1 MQMRKM
7 LPDKGV
13 EVDFD
18 KELRTNFRG
27 YNTTLTRWWNIR
39 ACNKSHCIAYR
50 NIANYV
56 TTQVDLIPS
65 LVIDYGCGTGRLLGA
80 LAVRFVETKF
90 IGIDGSA
97 GMLKTAKTYL
107 TKEAPNLLNRIKLL
121 KAPLPT
127 KLLLGKRADLVTFT
141 FPHILSNLYD
151 LDLNSFLEFLTYSE
165 IENAVILSEGKG
177 GKGVEDVSKENTDE
191 DPDLLQSLLVNRVIS
206 KNLRSLVKR
215 GGYCLRV
222 ELANARREEFPNV
235 FQRRFSFQ
243 EGSLDKSLSDQSLQ
257 QPFELVRSEYHR
269 SKVMEDAYEQT
280 GDESDRKGGYWISL
294 LRALG

>member
-1 MQMRKM
+1 MDGDEKM
-7 LPDKGV
+7 YSKNRV
-13 EVDFD
+13 KVDFE

-39 ACNKSHCIAYR
+39 ACNKSHCNAYR

-56 TTQVDLIPS
+56 TTHVDLIPS
-65 LVIDYGCGTGRLLGA
+65 LVIDYGCGTGRLLGEI
-80 LAVRFVETKF
+80 AVRFVDTKF
-90 IGIDGSA
+90 IGIDGSSA
-97 GMLKTAKTYL
+97 MLKTAKTYL
-107 TKEAPNLLNRIKLL
+107 KNKAPDLLNRIKLL
-121 KAPLPT
+121 KAPLPIR
-127 KLLLGKRADLVTFT
+127 LLLGKRADLVTFT

-151 LDLNSFLEFLTYSE
+151 LDLNSFLELLTYSE
-165 IENAVILSEGKG
+165 IENAMILAEDKG
-177 GKGVEDVSKENTDE
+177 IEEVSNEHNDE
-191 DPDLLQSLLVNRVIS
+191 DPVLLQSLLVNRVIA

-222 ELANARREEFPNV
+222 ELANARREEFPEI
-235 FQRRFSFQ
+235 FQKRFSFQ

>member
-1 MQMRKM
+1 MDGDEKLFSKNRVK
-7 LPDKGV
+7 
-13 EVDFD
+13 VDFE

-56 TTQVDLIPS
+56 TTHVDLIPS
-65 LVIDYGCGTGRLLGA
+65 LVIDYGCGTGRLLGEI
-80 LAVRFVETKF
+80 AVRFVDTKF
-90 IGIDGSA
+90 IGIDGSSA
-97 GMLKTAKTYL
+97 MLKTAKTYL
-107 TKEAPNLLNRIKLL
+107 KNKAPDLLNRIKLL
-121 KAPLPT
+121 KAPLPIR
-127 KLLLGKRADLVTFT
+127 LLLGKRADLVTFT

-151 LDLNSFLEFLTYSE
+151 LDLNSFLELLTYSE
-165 IENAVILSEGKG
+165 IENAMILAEDKG
-177 GKGVEDVSKENTDE
+177 MEEVSNEYNDE

-222 ELANARREEFPNV
+222 ELANARREEFPEI
-235 FQRRFSFQ
+235 FQKRFSFQ

-294 LRALG
+294 LRTLG

>member
-1 MQMRKM
+1 MDGDEKM
-7 LPDKGV
+7 FSKNRV
-13 EVDFD
+13 EVDFE

-39 ACNKSHCIAYR
+39 ACNKSHCNAYR

-56 TTQVDLIPS
+56 TTQIDPIPS
-65 LVIDYGCGTGRLLGA
+65 LVIDYGCGTGRLLSA
-80 LAVRFVETKF
+80 LAIRFVETKF
-90 IGIDGSA
+90 IGIDGSSA
-97 GMLKTAKTYL
+97 MLKTAKTYL
-107 TKEAPNLLNRIKLL
+107 RKEAPNLLNRIKLL

-151 LDLNSFLEFLTYSE
+151 LNINSFLEFLTYSE

-177 GKGVEDVSKENTDE
+177 VEDVSKENTDE
-191 DPDLLQSLLVNRVIS
+191 DHDLLQSLLVNRVIS

-235 FQRRFSFQ
+235 FQKRFSFQ
-243 EGSLDKSLSDQSLQ
+243 EGSLDKSLSDQSLL
-257 QPFELVRSEYHR
+257 QPFELLRSEYHR

-294 LRALG
+294 LRALA

>member
-1 MQMRKM
+1 MDGDEKM
-7 LPDKGV
+7 FSKNRV
-13 EVDFD
+13 KVDFE

-56 TTQVDLIPS
+56 TTHVDLIPS
-65 LVIDYGCGTGRLLGA
+65 LVIDYGCGTGRLLGEI
-80 LAVRFVETKF
+80 AVRFVDTKF
-90 IGIDGSA
+90 IGIDGSSA
-97 GMLKTAKTYL
+97 MLKTAKTYL
-107 TKEAPNLLNRIKLL
+107 KNKAPDLLNRIKLL
-121 KAPLPT
+121 KAPLPIR
-127 KLLLGKRADLVTFT
+127 LLLGKRADLVTFT
-141 FPHILSNLYD
+141 FPHILTNLYD
-151 LDLNSFLEFLTYSE
+151 LDLNSFLELLTYSE
-165 IENAVILSEGKG
+165 IENAMILAEDKG
-177 GKGVEDVSKENTDE
+177 MEEVSNEYNDE

-222 ELANARREEFPNV
+222 ELANARREEFPEI
-235 FQRRFSFQ
+235 FQKRFSFQ
-243 EGSLDKSLSDQSLQ
+243 EGSLDKSFADQSLQ

>member
-1 MQMRKM
+1 MDGDEKM
-7 LPDKGV
+7 FSKNRV
-13 EVDFD
+13 KVDFE

-56 TTQVDLIPS
+56 TTHVDLIPS
-65 LVIDYGCGTGRLLGA
+65 LVIDYGCGTGRLLGEM
-80 LAVRFVETKF
+80 AVRFVDTKF
-90 IGIDGSA
+90 IGIDGSSA
-97 GMLKTAKTYL
+97 MLKTAKTYL
-107 TKEAPNLLNRIKLL
+107 KNKAPDLLNRIKLL
-121 KAPLPT
+121 KAPLPIR
-127 KLLLGKRADLVTFT
+127 LLLGKRADLVTFT

-151 LDLNSFLEFLTYSE
+151 LDLNSFLELLTYSE
-165 IENAVILSEGKG
+165 IENAMILAEDKG
-177 GKGVEDVSKENTDE
+177 MEEVSNEYNDE

-222 ELANARREEFPNV
+222 ELANARREEFPEI
-235 FQRRFSFQ
+235 FQKRFSFQ
-243 EGSLDKSLSDQSLQ
+243 EGSLDKSFADQSLQ

>member
-1 MQMRKM
+1 MDGDEKM
-7 LPDKGV
+7 FSKNRV
-13 EVDFD
+13 KVDFE

-56 TTQVDLIPS
+56 TTHVDLIPS
-65 LVIDYGCGTGRLLGA
+65 LVIDYGCGTGRLLGEI
-80 LAVRFVETKF
+80 AVRFVDTKF
-90 IGIDGSA
+90 IGIDGSSA
-97 GMLKTAKTYL
+97 MLKTAKAYL
-107 TKEAPNLLNRIKLL
+107 KNIAPDLLNRIKLL
-121 KAPLPT
+121 KAPLPIR
-127 KLLLGKRADLVTFT
+127 LLLGKRADLVTFT

-151 LDLNSFLEFLTYSE
+151 LDLNSFLEHLTYSE
-165 IENAVILSEGKG
+165 IENAVILAEDKG
-177 GKGVEDVSKENTDE
+177 MEEVSNEYTEE

-215 GGYCLRV
+215 DGYCLRV
-222 ELANARREEFPNV
+222 ELANAKREEFPEI
-235 FQRRFSFQ
+235 FQKRFSFQ
-243 EGSLDKSLSDQSLQ
+243 EGSLDKSLSDQSIQ

>member
-1 MQMRKM
+1 MDGDEKM
-7 LPDKGV
+7 FSKNRV
-13 EVDFD
+13 KVDFE

-56 TTQVDLIPS
+56 TKHVDLIPS
-65 LVIDYGCGTGRLLGA
+65 LIIDYGCGTGRLLGEI
-80 LAVRFVETKF
+80 AVKFVDTKF
-90 IGIDGSA
+90 IGIDGSTA
-97 GMLKTAKTYL
+97 MLKTAKSYL
-107 TKEAPNLLNRIKLL
+107 KKKSPDLLNRIKLL
-121 KAPLPT
+121 KAPLPIR
-127 KLLLGKRADLVTFT
+127 LLLGKRADLVTFT

-151 LDLNSFLEFLTYSE
+151 LDLNSFLELLTYSE
-165 IENAVILSEGKG
+165 IENAVILAEDKG
-177 GKGVEDVSKENTDE
+177 MEEVSNEYTEE
-191 DPDLLQSLLVNRVIS
+191 DPVLLQSLLVNRVIS

-222 ELANARREEFPNV
+222 ELANAKREEFPEI
-235 FQRRFSFQ
+235 FQKQFSFQ
-243 EGSLDKSLSDQSLQ
+243 EGSLDKSFSDQSLQ
-257 QPFELVRSEYHR
+257 QPFELVRSEYHH

>member
-1 MQMRKM
+1 MDGDEKM
-7 LPDKGV
+7 FSKNRV
-13 EVDFD
+13 KVDFE

-56 TTQVDLIPS
+56 TTHVDLIPS
-65 LVIDYGCGTGRLLGA
+65 LVIDYGCGTGRLLGEI
-80 LAVRFVETKF
+80 AVRFVDTKF
-90 IGIDGSA
+90 IGIDGSSA
-97 GMLKTAKTYL
+97 MLKTAKTYL
-107 TKEAPNLLNRIKLL
+107 KNKAPDLLNRIKLL
-121 KAPLPT
+121 KAPLPIR
-127 KLLLGKRADLVTFT
+127 LLLGKRADLVTFT

-151 LDLNSFLEFLTYSE
+151 LDLNSFLELLTYSE
-165 IENAVILSEGKG
+165 IENAMILAEDKG
-177 GKGVEDVSKENTDE
+177 MEEVSNEYNDE
-191 DPDLLQSLLVNRVIS
+191 DPELLQSLLVNRVIA

-222 ELANARREEFPNV
+222 ELANARREEFPEI
-235 FQRRFSFQ
+235 FQKRFSFQ
-243 EGSLDKSLSDQSLQ
+243 EGSLDKSLSDQSVQ

>member
-1 MQMRKM
+1 MDGDEKM
-7 LPDKGV
+7 FSKNRV
-13 EVDFD
+13 KVDFE

-56 TTQVDLIPS
+56 TTHVDLIPS
-65 LVIDYGCGTGRLLGA
+65 LVIDYGCGTGRLLGEI
-80 LAVRFVETKF
+80 AVRFVDTKF
-90 IGIDGSA
+90 IGIDGSSA
-97 GMLKTAKTYL
+97 MLKTAKTYL
-107 TKEAPNLLNRIKLL
+107 KNKAPDLLNRIKLL
-121 KAPLPT
+121 KAPLPIR
-127 KLLLGKRADLVTFT
+127 LLLGKRADLVTFT

-151 LDLNSFLEFLTYSE
+151 LDLNSFLEHLTYSE
-165 IENAVILSEGKG
+165 IENAVILAEDKG
-177 GKGVEDVSKENTDE
+177 MEEVSNEYPEE

-222 ELANARREEFPNV
+222 ELANAKREEFPEI
-235 FQRRFSFQ
+235 FQKRFSFQ
-243 EGSLDKSLSDQSLQ
+243 EGSLEKSLSDQNIQ

>member
-1 MQMRKM
+1 MDGDEKM
-7 LPDKGV
+7 FSKNRV
-13 EVDFD
+13 KVDFE

-56 TTQVDLIPS
+56 TTHVDLIPS
-65 LVIDYGCGTGRLLGA
+65 LVIDYGCGTGRLLGEI
-80 LAVRFVETKF
+80 AVRFVDTKF
-90 IGIDGSA
+90 IGIDGSSA
-97 GMLKTAKTYL
+97 MLKTAKTYL
-107 TKEAPNLLNRIKLL
+107 KNKAPDLLNRIKLL
-121 KAPLPT
+121 KAPLPIR
-127 KLLLGKRADLVTFT
+127 LLLGKRADLVTFT

-151 LDLNSFLEFLTYSE
+151 LDLNSFLELLTYSE
-165 IENAVILSEGKG
+165 IENAMILAEDKG
-177 GKGVEDVSKENTDE
+177 MEEVSNEYNDE

-222 ELANARREEFPNV
+222 ELANARREEFPEI
-235 FQRRFSFQ
+235 FQKRFSFQ
-243 EGSLDKSLSDQSLQ
+243 EGSLDKSLSDQSIQ

>member
-1 MQMRKM
+1 MDGDEKM
-7 LPDKGV
+7 FSKNRV
-13 EVDFD
+13 KVDFE

-56 TTQVDLIPS
+56 TTHVDLIPS
-65 LVIDYGCGTGRLLGA
+65 LVIDYGCGTGRLLGEI
-80 LAVRFVETKF
+80 AVRFVDTKF
-90 IGIDGSA
+90 IGIDGSSA
-97 GMLKTAKTYL
+97 MLKTAKTYL
-107 TKEAPNLLNRIKLL
+107 KNKAPDLLNRIKLL
-121 KAPLPT
+121 KAPLPIR
-127 KLLLGKRADLVTFT
+127 LLLGKRADLVTFT

-151 LDLNSFLEFLTYSE
+151 LDLNSFLELLTYGE
-165 IENAVILSEGKG
+165 IENAMILAEDKG
-177 GKGVEDVSKENTDE
+177 MEEVSNEYSDE

-222 ELANARREEFPNV
+222 ELANARREEFPEI
-235 FQRRFSFQ
+235 FQKRFSFQ
-243 EGSLDKSLSDQSLQ
+243 EGSLDKSLSDQSVQ

>member
-1 MQMRKM
+1 M
-7 LPDKGV
+7 PNNGV
-13 EVDFD
+13 EVDFE

-27 YNTTLTRWWNIR
+27 YNATLTRWWITR
-39 ACNKSHCIAYR
+39 ASNKSHCNAYR
-50 NIANYV
+50 NIADYV
-56 TTQVDLIPS
+56 ITQIDPVPS
-65 LVIDYGCGTGRLLGA
+65 LVIDYGCGNGKLLGA

-90 IGIDGSA
+90 IGIDGSSA
-97 GMLKTAKTYL
+97 MLKTARTYL
-107 TKEAPNLLNRIKLL
+107 RKEAPDLLGRIKLL

-127 KLLLGKRADLVTFT
+127 KLLIGKRAELVTFT

-151 LDLNSFLEFLTYSE
+151 LDINSFLEFLTYSE

-177 GKGVEDVSKENTDE
+177 LEDVSKENSDE
-191 DPDLLQSLLVNRVIS
+191 DPELLQSLLVNRVIS

-235 FQRRFSFQ
+235 FQKRFSFQ
-243 EGSLDKSLSDQSLQ
+243 EGSLDKSLSDQKFM
-257 QPFELVRSEYHR
+257 QPFKLLRSEYHS

-294 LRALG
+294 LKAL

>member
-1 MQMRKM
+1 MDGDEKM
-7 LPDKGV
+7 FSKNRV
-13 EVDFD
+13 KVDFE

-39 ACNKSHCIAYR
+39 ACNKSHYIAYR

-56 TTQVDLIPS
+56 TTHIDLIPS
-65 LVIDYGCGTGRLLGA
+65 LVIDYGCGTGRLLVEI
-80 LAVRFVETKF
+80 AVRFVDTKF
-90 IGIDGSA
+90 IGIDGSSA
-97 GMLKTAKTYL
+97 MLKTAKSYL
-107 TKEAPNLLNRIKLL
+107 KNKAPDLLNRIKLL
-121 KAPLPT
+121 KAPLPIR
-127 KLLLGKRADLVTFT
+127 LLLGKRADLVTFT

-151 LDLNSFLEFLTYSE
+151 LDINSFLELLTYSE

-177 GKGVEDVSKENTDE
+177 IKEVSKEYTDE

-222 ELANARREEFPNV
+222 ELANARREEFPEI
-235 FQRRFSFQ
+235 FQKRFSFQ
-243 EGSLDKSLSDQSLQ
+243 EGSLDKSLSDQNIQ
-257 QPFELVRSEYHR
+257 RPFELVRSEYHR

-294 LRALG
+294 LRARG

>member
-1 MQMRKM
+1 M
-7 LPDKGV
+7 LPDNGG

-27 YNTTLTRWWNIR
+27 YNTTLTRWWSIR
-39 ACNKSHCIAYR
+39 ASNNSHCNAYR

-56 TTQVDLIPS
+56 IARIDPVPS
-65 LVIDYGCGTGRLLGA
+65 LVIDYGCGTGRLLGEI
-80 LAVRFVETKF
+80 AVRFVDTKF
-90 IGIDGSA
+90 IGIDGSSA
-97 GMLKTAKTYL
+97 MLKTAKTYL
-107 TKEAPNLLNRIKLL
+107 RKEAPNLLNRIKLL

-127 KLLLGKRADLVTFT
+127 QLLLGKRADLVTFT

-151 LDLNSFLEFLTYSE
+151 LDINAFLEFLTYSE
-165 IENAVILSEGKG
+165 IENAVILAED
-177 GKGVEDVSKENTDE
+177 KGVEDVSKDYTDE

-206 KNLRSLVKR
+206 KNLRSLLKR

-235 FQRRFSFQ
+235 FQKRFSFQ
-243 EGSLDKSLSDQSLQ
+243 EGSLDKSLSDQSVL
-257 QPFELVRSEYHR
+257 QPFKLLRSEYHS
-269 SKVMEDAYEQT
+269 SKVMEDAFEQT

-294 LRALG
+294 LRAL

>member
-1 MQMRKM
+1 MDGYEKM
-7 LPDKGV
+7 FSKNRV
-13 EVDFD
+13 KVDFE

-56 TTQVDLIPS
+56 TTHVDLTPS
-65 LVIDYGCGTGRLLGA
+65 LVIDYGCGTGRLLGEI
-80 LAVRFVETKF
+80 AVRFVDTKF
-90 IGIDGSA
+90 IGIDGSSA
-97 GMLKTAKTYL
+97 MLKTAKTYL
-107 TKEAPNLLNRIKLL
+107 KNKAPDLLNRIKLL
-121 KAPLPT
+121 KAPLPIR
-127 KLLLGKRADLVTFT
+127 LLLGKRADLVTFT

-151 LDLNSFLEFLTYSE
+151 LDLNSFLELLTYSE
-165 IENAVILSEGKG
+165 IENAMILA
-177 GKGVEDVSKENTDE
+177 EDRGMEEVSNEYNDE

-215 GGYCLRV
+215 GSYCLRV
-222 ELANARREEFPNV
+222 ELANARREEFPEI
-235 FQRRFSFQ
+235 FQKRFSFQ
-243 EGSLDKSLSDQSLQ
+243 EGSLDKSFADESLQ

>member
-1 MQMRKM
+1 MDGDEKM
-7 LPDKGV
+7 FSKNRV
-13 EVDFD
+13 KVDFE

-56 TTQVDLIPS
+56 TTHVDLIPS
-65 LVIDYGCGTGRLLGA
+65 LVIDYGCGTGRLLGEI
-80 LAVRFVETKF
+80 AVRFVDTKF
-90 IGIDGSA
+90 IGIDGSSA
-97 GMLKTAKTYL
+97 MLKTAKTYL
-107 TKEAPNLLNRIKLL
+107 KNKAPDLLNRIKLL
-121 KAPLPT
+121 KAPLPIR
-127 KLLLGKRADLVTFT
+127 LLLGKRADLVTFT

-151 LDLNSFLEFLTYSE
+151 LDLNSFLELLTYSE
-165 IENAVILSEGKG
+165 IENAMILAEDKG
-177 GKGVEDVSKENTDE
+177 TEEVSNEYNDE

-222 ELANARREEFPNV
+222 ELANARREEFPEI
-235 FQRRFSFQ
+235 FQKRFSFQ
-243 EGSLDKSLSDQSLQ
+243 EGSLDKSLSDQSIQ

>member
-1 MQMRKM
+1 MDGDEKM
-7 LPDKGV
+7 FSKNRV
-13 EVDFD
+13 KVDFE

-50 NIANYV
+50 NIANYA
-56 TTQVDLIPS
+56 TTHVDLIPS
-65 LVIDYGCGTGRLLGA
+65 LVIDYGCGTGRLLGEI
-80 LAVRFVETKF
+80 AVRFVDTKF
-90 IGIDGSA
+90 IGIDGSSA
-97 GMLKTAKTYL
+97 MLKTAKTYL
-107 TKEAPNLLNRIKLL
+107 KNKAPDLLNRIKLL
-121 KAPLPT
+121 KAPLPIR
-127 KLLLGKRADLVTFT
+127 LLLGKRADLVTFT

-151 LDLNSFLEFLTYSE
+151 LDLNSFLEHLTYSE
-165 IENAVILSEGKG
+165 IENAVILAEDKG
-177 GKGVEDVSKENTDE
+177 MEEVSNEYNDE

-215 GGYCLRV
+215 DGYCLRV
-222 ELANARREEFPNV
+222 ELANAKREEFPEI
-235 FQRRFSFQ
+235 FQKRFSFQ
-243 EGSLDKSLSDQSLQ
+243 EGSLDKSLSDQSIQ

>member
-1 MQMRKM
+1 MDGDEKM
-7 LPDKGV
+7 FSKNRV
-13 EVDFD
+13 KVDFE

-56 TTQVDLIPS
+56 TTQVDLVPS
-65 LVIDYGCGTGRLLGA
+65 LVIDYGCGTGRLLGEI
-80 LAVRFVETKF
+80 AVRFVDTKF
-90 IGIDGSA
+90 IGIDGSSA
-97 GMLKTAKTYL
+97 MLKTAETYL
-107 TKEAPNLLNRIKLL
+107 KNKTPDLLNRIKLL
-121 KAPLPT
+121 KAPLPIR
-127 KLLLGKRADLVTFT
+127 LLLGKRADLVTFT

-151 LDLNSFLEFLTYSE
+151 LDLNSFLELLTYSE
-165 IENAVILSEGKG
+165 IENAMILAEDKG
-177 GKGVEDVSKENTDE
+177 MEEVSNEYNDE

-222 ELANARREEFPNV
+222 ELANARREEFPEI
-235 FQRRFSFQ
+235 FQNRFSFQ
-243 EGSLDKSLSDQSLQ
+243 EGSLDKSFADESLQ

>member
-1 MQMRKM
+1 M
-7 LPDKGV
+7 PNNGV
-13 EVDFD
+13 EVDFE

-27 YNTTLTRWWNIR
+27 YNATLTRWWSTR
-39 ACNKSHCIAYR
+39 ASNKSHCNAYR

-56 TTQVDLIPS
+56 ITRIDPVPS
-65 LVIDYGCGTGRLLGA
+65 LVIDYGCGNGRLLGA

-90 IGIDGSA
+90 IGIDGSSA
-97 GMLKTAKTYL
+97 MLKTARTYL
-107 TKEAPNLLNRIKLL
+107 RKEAPNLLDRIKLL

-151 LDLNSFLEFLTYSE
+151 LDINSFLEFLTYSE

-177 GKGVEDVSKENTDE
+177 LEDVSKENSDE
-191 DPDLLQSLLVNRVIS
+191 DPELLQSLLVNRVIS

-235 FQRRFSFQ
+235 FQKRFSFQ
-243 EGSLDKSLSDQSLQ
+243 EGSLDKSLSDQNLVE
-257 QPFELVRSEYHR
+257 PFKLLRSEYHS

-294 LRALG
+294 LKAL

>member
-1 MQMRKM
+1 MDGDEKM
-7 LPDKGV
+7 FSKNRV
-13 EVDFD
+13 IVDFE

-56 TTQVDLIPS
+56 TTHIDLIPS
-65 LVIDYGCGTGRLLGA
+65 LVIDYGCGTGRLLGEI
-80 LAVRFVETKF
+80 AVRFVDTKF
-90 IGIDGSA
+90 IGIDGSSA
-97 GMLKTAKTYL
+97 MLKTAKAYL
-107 TKEAPNLLNRIKLL
+107 KNRAPDLLNRIKLL
-121 KAPLPT
+121 KAPLPIR
-127 KLLLGKRADLVTFT
+127 LLLGKRADLVTFT

-151 LDLNSFLEFLTYSE
+151 LDLNSFLEHLTYSE
-165 IENAVILSEGKG
+165 IENAVILAEDKG
-177 GKGVEDVSKENTDE
+177 MEEVSNEYTEE

-215 GGYCLRV
+215 DGYCLRV
-222 ELANARREEFPNV
+222 ELANAKREEFPEI
-235 FQRRFSFQ
+235 FQKRFSFQ
-243 EGSLDKSLSDQSLQ
+243 EGSLDKSLSDQSIQ

>member
-1 MQMRKM
+1 MDGDEKM
-7 LPDKGV
+7 FSKNRV
-13 EVDFD
+13 KVDFE

-56 TTQVDLIPS
+56 TTHVDLIPS
-65 LVIDYGCGTGRLLGA
+65 LVIDYGCGTGRLLGEI
-80 LAVRFVETKF
+80 AVRFVDTKF
-90 IGIDGSA
+90 IGIDGSSA
-97 GMLKTAKTYL
+97 MLKTAKTYL
-107 TKEAPNLLNRIKLL
+107 KNKTPDLLNRIKLL
-121 KAPLPT
+121 KAPLPIR
-127 KLLLGKRADLVTFT
+127 LLLGKRADLDTFT

-151 LDLNSFLEFLTYSE
+151 LDLNSFLELLTYSE
-165 IENAVILSEGKG
+165 IENAMILAEDKG
-177 GKGVEDVSKENTDE
+177 MEEVSNEYNDE
-191 DPDLLQSLLVNRVIS
+191 DPDLLQSLQDNRVIS
-206 KNLRSLVKR
+206 KKLRSLVKR

-222 ELANARREEFPNV
+222 ELANARREEFPEI
-235 FQRRFSFQ
+235 FQKRFSFQ
-243 EGSLDKSLSDQSLQ
+243 EGSLDKSFADESLQ

>member
-1 MQMRKM
+1 MDGDEKLFSKNRVK
-7 LPDKGV
+7 
-13 EVDFD
+13 VDFE

-56 TTQVDLIPS
+56 TTHVDLIPS
-65 LVIDYGCGTGRLLGA
+65 LVIDYGCGTGRLLGEI
-80 LAVRFVETKF
+80 AVRFVDTKF
-90 IGIDGSA
+90 IGIDGSSA
-97 GMLKTAKTYL
+97 MLKTAKTYL
-107 TKEAPNLLNRIKLL
+107 KNKAPDLLNRIKLL
-121 KAPLPT
+121 KAPLPIR
-127 KLLLGKRADLVTFT
+127 LLLGKRADLVTFT

-151 LDLNSFLEFLTYSE
+151 LDLNSFLELLTYSE
-165 IENAVILSEGKG
+165 IENAMILAEDKG
-177 GKGVEDVSKENTDE
+177 MEEVSNEYNDE

-206 KNLRSLVKR
+206 KNLCSLVKR
-215 GGYCLRV
+215 GSYCLRV
-222 ELANARREEFPNV
+222 ELANARREEFPEI
-235 FQRRFSFQ
+235 FQKRFSFQ

>member
-1 MQMRKM
+1 MDGDEKM
-7 LPDKGV
+7 FSKNRV
-13 EVDFD
+13 EVDFE

-39 ACNKSHCIAYR
+39 ACNKSHCNAYR

-56 TTQVDLIPS
+56 TTQIDPVPS
-65 LVIDYGCGTGRLLGA
+65 LVIDYGCGTGRLLSA
-80 LAVRFVETKF
+80 LAIRFVETKF
-90 IGIDGSA
+90 IGIDGSSA
-97 GMLKTAKTYL
+97 MLKTAKTYL
-107 TKEAPNLLNRIKLL
+107 RKEAPNLLNRIKLL

-151 LDLNSFLEFLTYSE
+151 LNINSFLEFLTYSE

-177 GKGVEDVSKENTDE
+177 VEDVSKENTDE
-191 DPDLLQSLLVNRVIS
+191 DHDLLQSLLVNRVIS

-222 ELANARREEFPNV
+222 ELANARREEFPEI
-235 FQRRFSFQ
+235 FQKRFSFQ
-243 EGSLDKSLSDQSLQ
+243 EGSLDKSLSDQSLL
-257 QPFELVRSEYHR
+257 QPFELLRSEYHR

-294 LRALG
+294 LRALA

>member
-1 MQMRKM
+1 M
-7 LPDKGV
+7 LHDNGV
-13 EVDFD
+13 EVDFE

-39 ACNKSHCIAYR
+39 TCNKSHCNAYR

-56 TTQVDLIPS
+56 IARIDPVPS

-90 IGIDGSA
+90 IGIDGSSA
-97 GMLKTAKTYL
+97 MLKTAKTYL
-107 TKEAPNLLNRIKLL
+107 RKEVPNLLNRIKLL

-127 KLLLGKRADLVTFT
+127 KLLLGKMADLVTFT

-151 LDLNSFLEFLTYSE
+151 LDRNSFLEFLTYSE
-165 IENAVILSEGKG
+165 IENAVILAEDKG
-177 GKGVEDVSKENTDE
+177 MEEVSNEYSDD

-206 KNLRSLVKR
+206 KNLRSLIRR

-222 ELANARREEFPNV
+222 ELANARREEFPEI
-235 FQRRFSFQ
+235 FQKRFSFQ

>member
-1 MQMRKM
+1 MDGDEKM
-7 LPDKGV
+7 FSKNRV
-13 EVDFD
+13 KVDFE

-56 TTQVDLIPS
+56 TTHVDLIPS
-65 LVIDYGCGTGRLLGA
+65 LVIDYGCGTGKLLGEI
-80 LAVRFVETKF
+80 AVRFVDTKF
-90 IGIDGSA
+90 IGLDGSSA
-97 GMLKTAKTYL
+97 MLKTAKAYL
-107 TKEAPNLLNRIKLL
+107 KNRAPDLLNRIKLL
-121 KAPLPT
+121 KAPLPIR
-127 KLLLGKRADLVTFT
+127 LLLGKRADLVTFT

-151 LDLNSFLEFLTYSE
+151 LDLNSFLEHLTYSE
-165 IENAVILSEGKG
+165 IENAVILAEDKG
-177 GKGVEDVSKENTDE
+177 MEEVSNEYTEE

-215 GGYCLRV
+215 DGYCLRV
-222 ELANARREEFPNV
+222 ELANAKREEFPEI
-235 FQRRFSFQ
+235 FQKRFSFQ
-243 EGSLDKSLSDQSLQ
+243 EGSLDKSLSDQSIQ

>member
-1 MQMRKM
+1 MDGDEKM
-7 LPDKGV
+7 FSKNRV
-13 EVDFD
+13 IVDFE

-56 TTQVDLIPS
+56 TTHVDLIPS
-65 LVIDYGCGTGRLLGA
+65 LVIDYGCGTGRLLGEI
-80 LAVRFVETKF
+80 AVRFVDTKF
-90 IGIDGSA
+90 IGIDGSSA
-97 GMLKTAKTYL
+97 MLKTAKAYL
-107 TKEAPNLLNRIKLL
+107 KNRAPDLLNRIKLL
-121 KAPLPT
+121 KAPLPIR
-127 KLLLGKRADLVTFT
+127 LLLGKRADLVTFT

-151 LDLNSFLEFLTYSE
+151 LDLNSFLEHLTYSE
-165 IENAVILSEGKG
+165 IENAVILAEDKG
-177 GKGVEDVSKENTDE
+177 MEEVSNEYTEE

-215 GGYCLRV
+215 DGYCLRV
-222 ELANARREEFPNV
+222 ELANAKREEFPEI
-235 FQRRFSFQ
+235 FQKRFSFQ
-243 EGSLDKSLSDQSLQ
+243 EGSLDKSLSDQSIQ

>member
-1 MQMRKM
+1 MDGDEKM
-7 LPDKGV
+7 FSKNRV
-13 EVDFD
+13 KVDFE

-56 TTQVDLIPS
+56 TTHVDLIPS
-65 LVIDYGCGTGRLLGA
+65 LVIDYGCGTGRLLGEI
-80 LAVRFVETKF
+80 AVRFVDTKL
-90 IGIDGSA
+90 IGIDGSSA
-97 GMLKTAKTYL
+97 MLKTAKTYL
-107 TKEAPNLLNRIKLL
+107 KNKAPDLLNRIKLL
-121 KAPLPT
+121 KAPLPNR
-127 KLLLGKRADLVTFT
+127 LLLGKRADLVTFT

-151 LDLNSFLEFLTYSE
+151 LDLNSFLELLTYSE
-165 IENAVILSEGKG
+165 IENAMILAEDKG
-177 GKGVEDVSKENTDE
+177 MEEVSNEYNDG

-222 ELANARREEFPNV
+222 ELANARREEFPEI
-235 FQRRFSFQ
+235 FQKRFSFQ
-243 EGSLDKSLSDQSLQ
+243 EGSLDKSLSDQSVQ

>member
-1 MQMRKM
+1 M
-7 LPDKGV
+7 PNNGV
-13 EVDFD
+13 EVDFE

-27 YNTTLTRWWNIR
+27 YNATLTRWWITR
-39 ACNKSHCIAYR
+39 ASNKSHCNAYR
-50 NIANYV
+50 NIADYV
-56 TTQVDLIPS
+56 ITQIDPVPS
-65 LVIDYGCGTGRLLGA
+65 LVIDYGCGNGRLLGA

-90 IGIDGSA
+90 IGIDGSSA
-97 GMLKTAKTYL
+97 MLKTARTYL
-107 TKEAPNLLNRIKLL
+107 RKEAPDLLGRIKLL

-127 KLLLGKRADLVTFT
+127 KLLIGKRAELVTFT

-151 LDLNSFLEFLTYSE
+151 LDINSFLEFLTYSE

-177 GKGVEDVSKENTDE
+177 LEDVSKENSDE
-191 DPDLLQSLLVNRVIS
+191 DPELLQSLLVNRVIS

-235 FQRRFSFQ
+235 FQKRFSFQ
-243 EGSLDKSLSDQSLQ
+243 EGSLDKSLSDQKFM
-257 QPFELVRSEYHR
+257 QPFKLLRSEYHS

-294 LRALG
+294 LKAL

>member
-1 MQMRKM
+1 MDGDEKM
-7 LPDKGV
+7 FSKNRV
-13 EVDFD
+13 KVDFE

-56 TTQVDLIPS
+56 TTHVDLIPS
-65 LVIDYGCGTGRLLGA
+65 LVIDYGCGTGRLLGEI
-80 LAVRFVETKF
+80 AVRFVDTKF
-90 IGIDGSA
+90 IGIDGSSA
-97 GMLKTAKTYL
+97 MLKTAKSYL
-107 TKEAPNLLNRIKLL
+107 KNKAPDLLNRIKLL
-121 KAPLPT
+121 KAPLPIR
-127 KLLLGKRADLVTFT
+127 LLLGKRADLVTFT

-151 LDLNSFLEFLTYSE
+151 LDLNSFLELLTYSE
-165 IENAVILSEGKG
+165 IENAMILAVDKG
-177 GKGVEDVSKENTDE
+177 MEEVSNEYADE

-222 ELANARREEFPNV
+222 ELANAKREEFPEI
-235 FQRRFSFQ
+235 FQKRFSFQ

-294 LRALG
+294 LRARG

>member
-1 MQMRKM
+1 MDGDEKLFSKNRVK
-7 LPDKGV
+7 
-13 EVDFD
+13 VDFE

-56 TTQVDLIPS
+56 TTHVDLIPS
-65 LVIDYGCGTGRLLGA
+65 LVIDYGCGTGRLLGEI
-80 LAVRFVETKF
+80 AVRFVDTKF
-90 IGIDGSA
+90 IGIDGSSA
-97 GMLKTAKTYL
+97 MLKTAKTYL
-107 TKEAPNLLNRIKLL
+107 KNKAPDLLNRIKLL
-121 KAPLPT
+121 KAPLPIR
-127 KLLLGKRADLVTFT
+127 LLLGKRADLVTFT

-151 LDLNSFLEFLTYSE
+151 LDLNSFLELLTYSE
-165 IENAVILSEGKG
+165 IENAMILAEDKG
-177 GKGVEDVSKENTDE
+177 MEEVSNEYNDE

-222 ELANARREEFPNV
+222 ELANAKREEFPEI
-235 FQRRFSFQ
+235 FQKRFSFQ

>member
-1 MQMRKM
+1 MDGDEKM
-7 LPDKGV
+7 FSKNRV
-13 EVDFD
+13 KVDFE

-56 TTQVDLIPS
+56 TTHVDLIPS
-65 LVIDYGCGTGRLLGA
+65 LVIDYGCGTGRLLGEI
-80 LAVRFVETKF
+80 AVRFVETKL
-90 IGIDGSA
+90 IGIDGSSA
-97 GMLKTAKTYL
+97 MLKTAKTYL
-107 TKEAPNLLNRIKLL
+107 KNKAPDLLNRIKLL
-121 KAPLPT
+121 KAPLPNR
-127 KLLLGKRADLVTFT
+127 LLLGKRADLVTFT

-151 LDLNSFLEFLTYSE
+151 LDLNSFLELLTYSE
-165 IENAVILSEGKG
+165 IENAMILAEDKG
-177 GKGVEDVSKENTDE
+177 MEEVSNEYNDG
-191 DPDLLQSLLVNRVIS
+191 DPELLQSLLVNRVIS

-222 ELANARREEFPNV
+222 ELANARREEFPEI
-235 FQRRFSFQ
+235 FQKRFSFQ
-243 EGSLDKSLSDQSLQ
+243 EGSLDKSLSDQSVQ